1 MILRTDLRETGW
13 DVMEETDLVED
24 RDQWRAP
31 VNTVRKFR
39 VP

>member
-1 MILRTDLRETGW
+1 MYMNPRKMGW
-13 DVMEETDLVED
+13 DGMDWINLDQD

-31 VNTVRKFR
+31 VNTIMNLQ